1 MTLPEGGEPLPPL
14 YARWMADL
22 LGGIIPRESRASC
35 DKCAMCATAGAG
47 RESTP
52 RGVFFDPA
60 VKCCT
65 YVPDL
70 PNFLVGGILS
80 DTDAAAEFGRRTV
93 EKRIADAIGVTPFG
107 LTKSP
112 VHALLYR
119 NSSDAFGRTR
129 AFRCP
134 HYIEDG
140 GRCGVWRHR
149 NSVCTTWFCKH
160 VRGQVGYTFWHSSML
175 QLLGQVEGELTH
187 WCVLELQ
194 LGDDAL
200 RHLMA
205 NGPEGRAGDITGDAL
220 DNKVDPE
227 IYAQIWGAWRGRE
240 HEFFA
245 RCAELVRPLSWA
257 DVLAICGAEARVH
270 ARLTEESYRRLTS
283 DDIPPVLEVGP
294 MQLAH
299 MRRGTMRISTYSGY
313 DPLDVPNQVMELLPY
328 FDGRPTE
335 DVLATIAEER
345 GIRLEPDL
353 VRKLVDFMLL
363 VPAKTAMGEAVN
375 PSARPPK

>member
-1 MTLPEGGEPLPPL
+1 VSVKQAVTI
-14 YARWMADL
+14 ARCA
-22 LGGIIPRESRASC
+22 RARARDGSPC
-35 DKCAMCATAGAG
+35 CAAF
-47 RESTP
+47 
-52 RGVFFDPA
+52 FFDPV

-80 DTDAAAEFGRRTV
+80 DTDPATDAGRGTV
-93 EKRIADAIGVTPFG
+93 ERRIADAIGVTPLG
-107 LTKSP
+107 LMKSP

-119 NSSDAFGRTR
+119 NSSDALGRTR
-129 AFRCP
+129 TFRCP

-160 VRGQVGYTFWHSSML
+160 LRGQVGYTFWRSLLHV
-175 QLLGQVEGELTH
+175 LGQVEGELAH

-194 LGDDAL
+194 LGDDAM

-205 NGPEGRAGDITGDAL
+205 SGWDGGADAITGDTL
-220 DNKVDPE
+220 DHKVDPE
-227 IYAQIWGAWRGRE
+227 AYARIWGAWRGRE
-240 HEFFA
+240 HAFFT

-257 DVLAICGAEARVH
+257 DVLAICGPEARVR
-270 ARLTEESYRRLTS
+270 ARLTQESYRRLTS
-283 DDIPPVLEVGP
+283 DDIPPVLEVGS
-294 MQLAH
+294 MQLAL
-299 MRRGTMRISTYSGY
+299 MTRATTRVSTYSGY

-335 DVLATIAEER
+335 DVLAAIASER
-345 GIRLEPDL
+345 GIRLEPGL
-353 VRKLVDFMLL
+353 VRKLVDFMVL
-363 VPAKTAMGEAVN
+363 VPAKTPTIPAA
-375 PSARPPK
+375 

>member
-1 MTLPEGGEPLPPL
+1 
-14 YARWMADL
+14 
-22 LGGIIPRESRASC
+22 
-35 DKCAMCATAGAG
+35 MCAIAGGATGTAQA
-47 RESTP
+47 STP

-70 PNFLVGGILS
+70 PNFLVGSILS
-80 DTDAAAEFGRRTV
+80 DADPATQFGRGTV
-93 EKRIADAIGVTPFG
+93 ERRIADAIGVTPLG
-107 LTKSP
+107 LMKSP
-112 VHALLYR
+112 VHALLCR

-129 AFRCP
+129 TFRCP

-160 VRGQVGYTFWHSSML
+160 VRGQVGRTFWRTLLH
-175 QLLGQVEGELTH
+175 LLGQIEGELAH
-187 WCVLELQ
+187 WCALELQ
-194 LGDDAL
+194 LGDEAL

-205 NGPEGRAGDITGDAL
+205 TGWAGSGDAITGDAL

-227 IYAQIWGAWRGRE
+227 TYAQIWGAWRGGER
-240 HEFFA
+240 EFF
-245 RCAELVRPLSWA
+245 RKIAELVGTLSWA
-257 DVLAICGAEARVH
+257 DVLAICGPEVRVH
-270 ARLTEESYRRLTS
+270 ARLTEDSYRRLIS
-283 DDIPPVLEVGP
+283 DDIPPVLDVAS

-299 MRRGTMRISTYSGY
+299 TTRATTRVSTYSSY

-335 DVLATIAEER
+335 DVLATIAKDR

-353 VRKLVDFMLL
+353 IRKLVDFMLL
-363 VPAKTAMGEAVN
+363 VPPKTPMSEAAN
-375 PSARPPK
+375 PLPQPPRKAEEPYPTR